1 MSKNVLKA
9 SFYDRN
15 PMVVAK
21 ELLGKILV
29 RKINWEFLS
38 GIIVETEAYL
48 AAGDTAAH
56 SSRGKTKATQS
67 LYKPAGHLYI
77 HAMHQQSL
85 MDIVTDGED
94 VPCSVLIRALEPISG
109 IETMKKNRNS
119 ESLENLTNWPGKLC
133 KALQIDRNLDGLNI
147 CSLDS
152 EVYVLDTQIS
162 DEINESIR
170 IWITT
175 NKEPLLRYYIAN
187 NKFVSRW

>member
-1 MSKNVLKA
+1 MI
-9 SFYDRN
+9 
-15 PMVVAK
+15 VAK

-48 AAGDTAAH
+48 SSGDVAAH
-56 SSRGKTKATQS
+56 GFRGKTKANTS
-67 LYKPAGHLYI
+67 LYKSAGHLYI

-85 MDIVTDGED
+85 MDIVTDGEEL
-94 VPCSVLIRALEPISG
+94 PCSVLIRALEPLSG
-109 IETMKKNRNS
+109 VETIKKNRNT
-119 ESLENLTNWPGKLC
+119 ESLENLTNGPGKLC
-133 KALQIDRNLDGLNI
+133 KALQIDRSLDGLNI
-147 CSLDS
+147 CSLES

-170 IWITT
+170 IGITT

-187 NKFVSRW
+187 NKFVSR